1 MDGKIVFALLLLMS
15 LQASVVFGHWN
26 ERKGA
31 EPEFPP
37 VLGTDSWSYKKDAND
52 GWWKNAE
59 DGWWKNAED
68 GWWKNAEDG
77 WWKNAEDGW
86 WKNAED
92 GWWKNAED
100 IWVWKL

>member
-37 VLGTDSWSYKKDAND
+37 VLGMDSYYNKDAN
-52 GWWKNAE
+52 
-59 DGWWKNAED
+59 
-68 GWWKNAEDG
+68 
-77 WWKNAEDGW
+77 
-86 WKNAED
+86 D

-100 IWVWKL
+100 IWVWKQ